1 MIEEHDAKVA
11 AVRFGETYLQRGAK
25 GKVLA
30 SMFAR
35 ARIEGVVMEA
45 ARSCNAQVFIGQLAQ
60 ISARLESPRAK
71 AYLESGSFAASAWKE
86 NPRTAKRQYWLP
98 FQRWESRDARQRRN
112 LIYP

>member
-71 AYLESGSFAASAWKE
+71 AYLESGELRGISLEGKPQNRQEAILAAVSALGE
-86 NPRTAKRQYWLP
+86 P
-98 FQRWESRDARQRRN
+98 
-112 LIYP
+112 